1 MKLYVIQIIE
11 NINQEF
17 LTKFLI
23 YIFKNIIFKIYFIK
37 LNTIMSENKDL
48 SISLRNF
55 AVITL
60 SIICSLIILFI
71 VIGILLFGFTRGFDK
86 TKILLTGQDLGGV
99 LQLVFVD
106 FRRHWLFIIK
116 NFKQFVNYQEYFL
129 KVIFATFI
137 PIGIYSYYFFKY
149 KSQILEWRPF
159 KQPESQHGDAHWA
172 TLKEMKQAKLFEKK
186 GMLLGQY
193 KGKYLVEYSF
203 QHALLFAPTGSGK
216 GVGFVIPNL
225 LFWEESTIVHD
236 IKLEN
241 YEKTSGY
248 RFKVLKQKVF
258 LWNPA
263 DQDGITHCYNPM
275 DWVARDAG
283 GLVDDIQKIAKF
295 LLPKEDF
302 WVNEARSLT
311 TGLMLYLY
319 ADKNKQKSLG
329 ETLRLIRSEDL
340 AYTLAVVLDTLGGTI
355 HPVAYMNLGA
365 FLNKADKERS
375 GVCSTAS
382 SALELWSNPF
392 VDTATS
398 KSHFNIGKF
407 RREPNTLYVGIS
419 PNNIERLRPLLQ
431 IFYQQVATIFTQK
444 MPGKDEKFGVMMLL
458 DEFPTLGELNE
469 IKVGIAYYRGYKV
482 KVFLI
487 VQDTDQL
494 KDIYKD
500 AGMNSFLSNCSYRIT
515 FAANN
520 ATTAKMIS
528 DLLGNKTVTSES
540 ASRPKYLDLNP
551 GSRNVSISKS
561 SRNLL
566 MPQEIITLPRDEEI
580 ILIESKNPVR
590 CNKIKYYQDKMFTK
604 RLLKQTFV
612 PKQKPYIGQ
621 TNKKADTK
629 K

>member
-1 MKLYVIQIIE
+1 MAQNDLAITLRNFTVISLSIIVTLIITYLLSGVLLLLLIRGTDYVRRLLIARNFAAFYSVISV
-11 NINQEF
+11 EF
-17 LTKFLI
+17 SRNVGFVLTNFSQFSN
-23 YIFKNIIFKIYFIK
+23 YSSYFIK
-37 LNTIMSENKDL
+37 VL
-48 SISLRNF
+48 S
-55 AVITL
+55 
-60 SIICSLIILFI
+60 SILIP
-71 VIGILLFGFTRGFDK
+71 FGT
-86 TKILLTGQDLGGV
+86 
-99 LQLVFVD
+99 
-106 FRRHWLFIIK
+106 
-116 NFKQFVNYQEYFL
+116 YAYFL
-129 KVIFATFI
+129 
-137 PIGIYSYYFFKY
+137 YKY
-149 KSQILEWRPF
+149 KTQIFEWKPF
-159 KQPESQHGDAHWA
+159 KQPESQYGEAHWA
-172 TLKEMKQAKLFEKK
+172 TLQEIKKAKLFEKR
-186 GMLLGQY
+186 GMLLGRY

-203 QHALLFAPTGSGK
+203 QHCLLFAPTGSGK

-225 LFWEESTIVHD
+225 LFWDESVIVHD

-263 DQDGITHCYNPM
+263 DQQGITHCYNPM

-283 GLVDDIQKIAKF
+283 GLVDDVQKIAKF

-302 WVNEARSLT
+302 WVNEARALT

-319 ADKNKQKSLG
+319 ADKAKQKSLG
-329 ETLRLIRSEDL
+329 ETLRMIRSEDL
-340 AYTLAVVLDTLGGTI
+340 PYTLAVVLDTLGAEI
-355 HPVAYMNLGA
+355 HPVAYMNLAA

-407 RREPNTLYVGIS
+407 RREANTLYVGIS
-419 PNNIERLRPLLQ
+419 PNNIERLKPLLQ
-431 IFYQQVATIFTQK
+431 IFYQQAGTIFTQK
-444 MPGKDEKFGVMMLL
+444 MPTKEEKLGCMMLL
-458 DEFPTLGELNE
+458 DEFPTLGEMNE
-469 IKVGIAYYRGYKV
+469 IKLGIAYYRGYKV

-520 ATTAKMIS
+520 ATTAEMIS
-528 DLLGNKTVTSES
+528 KLLGNKTVVSES
-540 ASRPKYLDLNP
+540 ASRPKYIDLNP
-551 GSRNVSISKS
+551 GSRNVNINKA
-561 SRNLL
+561 SRALL
-566 MPQEIITLPRDEEI
+566 MPQEIITLPRDEQI
-580 ILIESKNPVR
+580 ILIESKNPIR
-590 CNKIKYYQDKMFTK
+590 CNKIKYYEDKMFTK
-604 RLLKQTFV
+604 RLLPQTFV
-612 PKQKPYIGQ
+612 PKQTPYIAQ
-621 TNKKADTK
+621 VNKKEDK

>member
-1 MKLYVIQIIE
+1 
-11 NINQEF
+11 
-17 LTKFLI
+17 
-23 YIFKNIIFKIYFIK
+23 
-37 LNTIMSENKDL
+37 MSDNKDFA
-48 SISLRNF
+48 ITLRNF
-55 AVITL
+55 ATIFLAIV
-60 SIICSLIILFI
+60 CSLIFLFI
-71 VIGILLFGFTRGFDK
+71 VIGILLFGFIRGFDRV
-86 TKILLTGQDLGGV
+86 KILLTGQDLGGV
-99 LQLVFVD
+99 LLMVFVD
-106 FRRHWLFIIK
+106 FRRHWTFVLT
-116 NFKQFVNYQEYFL
+116 NFSQFASYQNYFL
-129 KVIFATFI
+129 KVFAATFI
-137 PIGIYSYYFFKY
+137 PTGIYSYFFFKY
-149 KSQILEWRPF
+149 KTQILEWRPF
-159 KQPESQHGDAHWA
+159 KQPESQYGDAHWA
-172 TLKEMKQAKLFEKK
+172 TLREMKQAKLFEKK

-225 LFWEESTIVHD
+225 LFWNESTIVHD

-263 DQDGITHCYNPM
+263 DQQGITHCYNPM

-283 GLVDDIQKIAKF
+283 GLVDDVQKIAKF

-311 TGLMLYLY
+311 EGLMLYLY
-319 ADKNKQKSLG
+319 ADKDKPKSLG
-329 ETLRLIRSEDL
+329 EVLRMIRSEDL
-340 AYTLAVVLDTLGGTI
+340 AYTLAVVLDTLGASI
-355 HPVAYMNLGA
+355 HPVAYMNLGS

-382 SALELWSNPF
+382 SALGLWSNPF

-398 KSHFNIGKF
+398 RSHFNIGKF
-407 RREPNTLYVGIS
+407 RKEPNTLYVGIS
-419 PNNIERLRPLLQ
+419 PNNIERLQPLLQ
-431 IFYQQVATIFTQK
+431 IFYQQAATIFTTK
-444 MPGKDEKFGVMMLL
+444 MPTKEDKLGVMMLL
-458 DEFPTLGELNE
+458 DEFPTLGTMNE

-482 KVFLI
+482 KLFLI

-494 KDIYKD
+494 KDIYKE
-500 AGMNSFLSNCSYRIT
+500 AGMNSFLSNSTFRIT

-528 DLLGNKTVTSES
+528 DLLGQKTITNES
-540 ASRPKYLDLNP
+540 GSKPKYLDLNP
-551 GSRNVSISKS
+551 GSRNVSISKAGRS
-561 SRNLL
+561 LL

-604 RLLKQTFV
+604 RLLPQTFV
-612 PKQKPYIGQ
+612 PKQEPYIAQ
-621 TNKKADTK
+621 TK
-629 K
+629 KKEDKK

>member
-1 MKLYVIQIIE
+1 MA
-11 NINQEF
+11 NNG
-17 LTKFLI
+17 
-23 YIFKNIIFKIYFIK
+23 
-37 LNTIMSENKDL
+37 KDL
-48 SISLRNF
+48 SVTLRNF
-55 AVITL
+55 IVLMLA
-60 SIICSLIILFI
+60 IICSL
-71 VIGILLFGFTRGFDK
+71 V
-86 TKILLTGQDLGGV
+86 
-99 LQLVFVD
+99 
-106 FRRHWLFIIK
+106 
-116 NFKQFVNYQEYFL
+116 
-129 KVIFATFI
+129 ATFI
-137 PIGIYSYYFFKY
+137 ISSIILMLFVKDINFVKTLLMARNFGAFISVASIEFNRHLNYVINNLDQFALYKSYFIKVILSTTAPFITYGYYFFKY
-149 KSQILEWRPF
+149 RSQIFEWQPF
-159 KQPESQHGDAHWA
+159 QQPESQHGDAHWA
-172 TLKEMKQAKLFEKK
+172 TLKELKQAKLFEKK
-186 GMLLGQY
+186 GMLLGKY
-193 KGKYLVEYSF
+193 KNQYLVEYSF
-203 QHALLFAPTGSGK
+203 QHCLLFAPTGSGK

-225 LFWEESTIVHD
+225 LFWHESVIVHD

-263 DQDGITHCYNPM
+263 DQQGITHCYNPM
-275 DWVARDAG
+275 DWVAKDAG
-283 GLVDDIQKIAKF
+283 GLVDDVQKIAKF

-302 WVNEARSLT
+302 WVNEARSLV

-319 ADKNKQKSLG
+319 ADKAKQTSLG
-329 ETLRLIRSEDL
+329 ETLRMIRSEDL
-340 AYTLAVVLDTLGGTI
+340 PYTLAVVLDTLGGEI
-355 HPVAYMNLGA
+355 HPVSYMNLAA

-398 KSHFNIGKF
+398 KSHFDISKF
-407 RREPNTLYVGIS
+407 RKEPNTLYVGIS

-431 IFYQQVATIFTQK
+431 IFYQQTGTIFTQK
-444 MPGKDEKFGVMMLL
+444 MPTKNEKIGVMMLL
-458 DEFPTLGELNE
+458 DEFPTLGEMNE

-500 AGMNSFLSNCSYRIT
+500 AGMNSFLSNCSFRIT

-528 DLLGNKTVTSES
+528 DLLGNKTVVSES

-551 GSRNVSISKS
+551 GSRNVSINKN

-566 MPQEIITLPRDEEI
+566 MPQEIITLPRNEQI
-580 ILIESKNPVR
+580 ILIESKNPIK
-590 CNKIKYYQDKMFTK
+590 CNKIEYYKDKSFLK
-604 RLLKQTFV
+604 KLLPQTFV
-612 PKQKPYIGQ
+612 PKQTPYIAS
-621 TNKKADTK
+621 TRKKDDK

>member
-1 MKLYVIQIIE
+1 
-11 NINQEF
+11 
-17 LTKFLI
+17 
-23 YIFKNIIFKIYFIK
+23 
-37 LNTIMSENKDL
+37 MSENKDFA
-48 SISLRNF
+48 ITLRNF
-55 AVITL
+55 AVIFLT
-60 SIICSLIILFI
+60 IVVSLIFLFLI
-71 VIGILLFGFTRGFDK
+71 VGILVFGSVRGFNRV
-86 TKILLTGQDLGGV
+86 KIILSGQDLGGI
-99 LQLVFVD
+99 LQMIFVD
-106 FRRHWLFIIK
+106 LKRHWGFIIN
-116 NFKQFVNYQEYFL
+116 NFNQFASYQNYFL
-129 KVIFATFI
+129 KVILSTVI
-137 PIGIYSYYFFKY
+137 PVGAYAFYFFKY
-149 KSQILEWRPF
+149 RSQILEWRPF

-172 TLKEMKQAKLFEKK
+172 TLREMKKAKLFEKK

-225 LFWEESTIVHD
+225 LFWDESVIVHD

-248 RFKVLKQKVF
+248 RFKMLKQKVF

-263 DQDGITHCYNPM
+263 DQQGITHCYNPM
-275 DWVARDAG
+275 DWVARDVG
-283 GLVDDIQKIAKF
+283 GLVDDVQKIAKF

-311 TGLMLYLY
+311 EGLMLYLY
-319 ADKNKQKSLG
+319 ADKDKPKSLG
-329 ETLRLIRSEDL
+329 EVLRLIRSEDL
-340 AYTLAVVLDTLGGTI
+340 AYTLAVVLDTLGGVI

-382 SALELWSNPF
+382 SALGLWSNPF
-392 VDTATS
+392 IDTATS
-398 KSHFNIGKF
+398 KSHFNLGKF
-407 RREPNTLYVGIS
+407 RKELNTLYVGIS

-431 IFYQQVATIFTQK
+431 IFYQQAGTIFTQK
-444 MPGKDEKFGVMMLL
+444 MPTKAEKYGVMMLL
-458 DEFPTLGELNE
+458 DEFPTLGEMNE

-494 KDIYKD
+494 KDYYKD

-528 DLLGNKTVTSES
+528 DLLGNKTIVTES

-551 GSRNVSISKS
+551 GSRNVSVSKN

-580 ILIESKNPVR
+580 ILIESKNPIR
-590 CNKIKYYQDKMFTK
+590 CNKIKYYEDKMFTK
-604 RLLKQTFV
+604 RLLPQTFV
-612 PKQKPYIGQ
+612 PTQKPYVAQ
-621 TNKKADTK
+621 TK
-629 K
+629 KKEKDEKK

>member
-1 MKLYVIQIIE
+1 MAQNDLAITLRNFTVISLSIIVTLIITYLLSGVLLLLLIRGTDYVRRLLIARNFAAFYSVISV
-11 NINQEF
+11 EF
-17 LTKFLI
+17 SRNVGFVLTNFSQFSN
-23 YIFKNIIFKIYFIK
+23 YSSYFIK
-37 LNTIMSENKDL
+37 VL
-48 SISLRNF
+48 S
-55 AVITL
+55 
-60 SIICSLIILFI
+60 SILIP
-71 VIGILLFGFTRGFDK
+71 FGT
-86 TKILLTGQDLGGV
+86 
-99 LQLVFVD
+99 
-106 FRRHWLFIIK
+106 
-116 NFKQFVNYQEYFL
+116 YAYFL
-129 KVIFATFI
+129 
-137 PIGIYSYYFFKY
+137 YKY
-149 KSQILEWRPF
+149 KTQIFEWKPF
-159 KQPESQHGDAHWA
+159 KQPESQYGEAHWA
-172 TLKEMKQAKLFEKK
+172 TFQEIKKAKLFEKR
-186 GMLLGQY
+186 GMLLGRY

-203 QHALLFAPTGSGK
+203 QHCLLFAPTGSGK

-225 LFWEESTIVHD
+225 LFWDESVIVHD

-263 DQDGITHCYNPM
+263 DQQGITHCYNPM

-283 GLVDDIQKIAKF
+283 GLVDDVQKIAKF

-302 WVNEARSLT
+302 WVNEARALT

-319 ADKNKQKSLG
+319 ADKAKQKSLG
-329 ETLRLIRSEDL
+329 ETLRMIRSEDL
-340 AYTLAVVLDTLGGTI
+340 PYTLAVVLDTLGAEI
-355 HPVAYMNLGA
+355 HPVAYMNLAA

-407 RREPNTLYVGIS
+407 RREANTLYVGIS
-419 PNNIERLRPLLQ
+419 PNNIERLKPLLQ
-431 IFYQQVATIFTQK
+431 IFYQQAGTIFTQK
-444 MPGKDEKFGVMMLL
+444 MPTKEEKLGCMMLL
-458 DEFPTLGELNE
+458 DEFPTLGEMNE
-469 IKVGIAYYRGYKV
+469 IKLGIAYYRGYKV

-520 ATTAKMIS
+520 ATTAEMIS
-528 DLLGNKTVTSES
+528 KLLGNKTIVSES
-540 ASRPKYLDLNP
+540 SSRPKYIDLNP
-551 GSRNVSISKS
+551 GSRNVNINKA
-561 SRNLL
+561 SRALL
-566 MPQEIITLPRDEEI
+566 MPQEIITLPRDEQI
-580 ILIESKNPVR
+580 ILIESKNPIR
-590 CNKIKYYQDKMFTK
+590 CNKIKYYEDKMFTK
-604 RLLKQTFV
+604 RLLPQTFV
-612 PKQKPYIGQ
+612 PKQTPYIAQ
-621 TNKKADTK
+621 VNKKEDK

>member
-1 MKLYVIQIIE
+1 MAGD
-11 NINQEF
+11 
-17 LTKFLI
+17 
-23 YIFKNIIFKIYFIK
+23 
-37 LNTIMSENKDL
+37 NKDL
-48 SISLRNF
+48 SVTLRNF
-55 AVITL
+55 IVLSLVIV
-60 SIICSLIILFI
+60 CSLL
-71 VIGILLFGFTRGFDK
+71 
-86 TKILLTGQDLGGV
+86 
-99 LQLVFVD
+99 
-106 FRRHWLFIIK
+106 
-116 NFKQFVNYQEYFL
+116 
-129 KVIFATFI
+129 ATFI
-137 PIGIYSYYFFKY
+137 LSSIVLMVSVKGIKFVKNLLAVRDFNSFMTVAIIEFKRHFSYVINNLNQFSYYKAYFIKVILSVTVPFGTYACMFFKY
-149 KSQILEWRPF
+149 RSQIFEWKPF

-172 TLKEMKQAKLFEKK
+172 TLKEIKQAKLFEKR
-186 GMLLGQY
+186 GMLLGKY
-193 KGKYLVEYSF
+193 KNQYLVEYSF
-203 QHALLFAPTGSGK
+203 QHCLLFAPTGSGK

-225 LFWEESTIVHD
+225 LFWPESVIVHD

-241 YEKTSGY
+241 YELTSGY

-263 DQDGITHCYNPM
+263 DQQGITHCYNPM

-283 GLVDDIQKIAKF
+283 GLVDDVQKIAKF

-302 WVNEARSLT
+302 WVNEARALT

-319 ADKNKQKSLG
+319 ADKNKQVSLG
-329 ETLRLIRSEDL
+329 ETLRMIRSEDL
-340 AYTLAVVLDTLGGTI
+340 PYTLAVVLDTLGGEI
-355 HPVAYMNLGA
+355 HPVSYMNLSA

-407 RREPNTLYVGIS
+407 RREGNSLYVGIS

-431 IFYQQVATIFTQK
+431 IFYQQAGTIFTQK
-444 MPGKDEKFGVMMLL
+444 MPTKEEKIGVMMLL

-469 IKVGIAYYRGYKV
+469 IKIGIAYYRGYKV

-500 AGMNSFLSNCSYRIT
+500 AGMNSFLSNCSYRVT

-528 DLLGNKTVTSES
+528 DLLGNKTIVSES
-540 ASRPKYLDLNP
+540 GSKPKYLDLNP
-551 GSRNVSISKS
+551 GSRSVSISKS

-566 MPQEIITLPRDEEI
+566 MPQEIITLPRDEQI
-580 ILIESKNPVR
+580 ILIESKNPIR
-590 CNKIKYYQDKMFTK
+590 CNKIKYYQDKSFTK
-604 RLLKQTFV
+604 KLLPKTFV
-612 PKQKPYIGQ
+612 PKQEPYIG
-621 TNKKADTK
+621 TTKKKDGDKADK